1 MVVAEKSGEI
11 SFHCSSSSF
20 PRPTISNS
28 LMADLVIVSSGH
40 SFDRPSVEACKTLV
54 FSPPRSD
61 GSRPDLSS
69 LIPILASNWPSTAG
83 TGDRGDNRRRVW
95 LLNDKDNV
103 CCALGFDLQNSKLQ
117 EDCCSSVPRLQ
128 RIRIHPSLEK
138 ILTAPPVTGAQAT
151 IPL

>member
-61 GSRPDLSS
+61 VSRPDLSS

-95 LLNDKDNV
+95 LV
-103 CCALGFDLQNSKLQ
+103 C
-117 EDCCSSVPRLQ
+117 
-128 RIRIHPSLEK
+128 
-138 ILTAPPVTGAQAT
+138 
-151 IPL
+151 